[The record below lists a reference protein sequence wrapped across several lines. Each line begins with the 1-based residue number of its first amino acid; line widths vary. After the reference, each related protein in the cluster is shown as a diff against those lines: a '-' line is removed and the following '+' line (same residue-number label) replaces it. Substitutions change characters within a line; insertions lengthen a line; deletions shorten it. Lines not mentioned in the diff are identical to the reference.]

1 MEENN
6 NELTRPFCTLLR
18 MISWKGILIDRKVVG
33 REYKMKHN
41 SKQFLALFMAVSMA
55 VAPVSGVYAEDQNA
69 AVGDT
74 LSENKQDSDEAGQT
88 EPEAAA
94 GQTESE
100 AAAGQTE
107 SSVTTD
113 TSQEVTK
120 EAGKNQVA
128 VEKVQNTQE
137 DGTAPQ
143 TEPIGEDEI
152 FENITDISG
161 MAGALK
167 DGEYGVD
174 ADHFS
179 AKLTSG
185 GSSKVK
191 IECQKVIVKN
201 GKATAW
207 INFSSSKY
215 DKVWVKVNGTQNIYH
230 AKPREGEAGV
240 TFEIPVNLNSSMTF
254 MAHTSS
260 MSGKNIAYT
269 INIAIP
275 EDTVPST
282 PSTPDQTVI
291 TELSFKEGSELS
303 MKEGEVQKLT
313 PQFTPAL
320 SASETAPDMTWTS
333 SDPKIVTVAKSGTQ
347 AEVTAV
353 KAGTAEVTVS
363 INNAEGTE
371 LKATCKVT
379 VTASETENKTLTDGN
394 YQVDVDT
401 GNKMFKVTNCILTS
415 EKGKMY
421 AVITLSGT
429 GYDYLYMGSAADA
442 AEAAAKDYISYVADE
457 AGKYTYKVP
466 VESLDKGIA
475 VAAHSIKKDKWYDRT
490 LIFSS
495 ASAKRIIADGTYQV
509 NAEAGGKMFRVTDCV
524 MTVKNGQMTAAV
536 TLSGQGYNRIY
547 LGDVNNA
554 SDDEKNWILPDS
566 LLAEQYTFQ
575 IPVEKLDEVMTIA
588 VHTTKSNKWDT
599 RTLTFHSEG
608 MTKIADSNN
617 GNASNGNNGSNG
629 SLKPGGNNNNPGN
642 GSNGNNQGNAENNN
656 GNSGTTGNNTTNNG
670 KPDQESKYESDLNKS
685 TARVNSTTGLKD
697 GVYTPD
703 SFSWSGGTG
712 KVSITCSKVTVT
724 GGQAY
729 ATITFSSPHYQ
740 YVKANGN
747 VYYPSAK
754 TGSSTSFVIPV
765 ELNKNNSVVGMT
777 TAMSTAHEIKYTIFV
792 YIAEAAKA
800 NASARANGKEVTVI
814 GANGS
819 DSSKTAAA
827 NKKMDEVAP
836 EIIGLEYQSE
846 TKAEYAKYFKIYHY
860 DQGITLL
867 EIDMNKKTGRK
878 AAGKKW
884 KEASEI
890 SGLNP
895 AEQEQAALYLN
906 KVIKYLIVPEN
917 AEIPAGL
924 DKEVIVVRQ
933 PADHVYAGSNKTIS
947 LMEELGQL
955 DKVTTVGVK
964 KNKCKNETIKE
975 KMAEKEVIYAGTS
988 GKLNYK
994 KLVKKLKAGD
1004 LLYILSIDRLGR
1016 NYEEILL
1023 QWRIITK
1030 EKQVDVVVLDMPLL
1044 DTRKSG
1050 NDLTGT
1056 FVADLVLQ
1064 ILSYVAQTERENI
1077 HQRQKEGIAA
1087 AKLRGVKFGRPRKD
1101 VPERFW
1107 QLKEDWEDQK
1117 ITSREAAR
1125 QLSIAQDTFLR
1136 WVHGK

>member
-1 MEENN
+1 MEENYN
-6 NELTRPFCTLLR
+6 KLTRPFCTLLR

-69 AVGDT
+69 AVEDT
-74 LSENKQDSDEAGQT
+74 LSENKQDSDEVGQT
-88 EPEAAA
+88 EPEATV
-94 GQTESE
+94 GQTELE

-303 MKEGEVQKLT
+303 MKEGEVQELT

-333 SDPKIVTVAKSGTQ
+333 SDPEVVTVAKSGTQ
-347 AEVTAV
+347 AELTAV

-363 INNAEGTE
+363 IKNAEGTE

-379 VTASETENKTLTDGN
+379 VTVSETENKTLTDGN

-566 LLAEQYTFQ
+566 LLAEQYTFR

-629 SLKPGGNNNNPGN
+629 SLIPGGNNNNPGN

-819 DSSKTAAA
+819 DSSKTATA

-906 KVIKYLIVPEN
+906 NVVKYLIVPEN

-975 KMAEKEVIYAGTS
+975 KMTEKEVIYAGTS

-994 KLVKKLKAGD
+994 KLVKNKCNLALLSSSVLPEKRSSKKAAKKKMTA
-1004 LLYILSIDRLGR
+1004 YRKMT
-1016 NYEEILL
+1016 EKMTLL
-1023 QWRIITK
+1023 QIPVIVDRAK
-1030 EKQVDVVVLDMPLL
+1030 DEKGKD
-1044 DTRKSG
+1044 
-1050 NDLTGT
+1050 
-1056 FVADLVLQ
+1056 A
-1064 ILSYVAQTERENI
+1064 
-1077 HQRQKEGIAA
+1077 QKE
-1087 AKLRGVKFGRPRKD
+1087 
-1101 VPERFW
+1101 
-1107 QLKEDWEDQK
+1107 WEKVYQVILGCDGQ
-1117 ITSREAAR
+1117 SAE
-1125 QLSIAQDTFLR
+1125 
-1136 WVHGK
+1136 

>member
-1 MEENN
+1 MEENYN
-6 NELTRPFCTLLR
+6 KLTRPFCTLLR

-69 AVGDT
+69 AV
-74 LSENKQDSDEAGQT
+74 ENAVNANVQDSAEAGQT

-94 GQTESE
+94 GQTESEAAAGQTETE

-303 MKEGEVQKLT
+303 MKEGEVQELT

-333 SDPKIVTVAKSGTQ
+333 SDPEVVTVAKSGTQ
-347 AEVTAV
+347 AELTAV

-363 INNAEGTE
+363 IKNAEGTE

-629 SLKPGGNNNNPGN
+629 SLTPGGNNNNPGN

-819 DSSKTAAA
+819 DSSKTATA

-994 KLVKKLKAGD
+994 KLVKNKCNLALLSSSVLPEKRSSKKAAKKKMTA
-1004 LLYILSIDRLGR
+1004 YRKMT
-1016 NYEEILL
+1016 EKMTLL
-1023 QWRIITK
+1023 QIPVIVDRAK
-1030 EKQVDVVVLDMPLL
+1030 DEKGKD
-1044 DTRKSG
+1044 
-1050 NDLTGT
+1050 
-1056 FVADLVLQ
+1056 A
-1064 ILSYVAQTERENI
+1064 
-1077 HQRQKEGIAA
+1077 QKE
-1087 AKLRGVKFGRPRKD
+1087 
-1101 VPERFW
+1101 
-1107 QLKEDWEDQK
+1107 WEKVYQVILGCDGQ
-1117 ITSREAAR
+1117 SAE
-1125 QLSIAQDTFLR
+1125 
-1136 WVHGK
+1136 

>member
-1 MEENN
+1 
-6 NELTRPFCTLLR
+6 
-18 MISWKGILIDRKVVG
+18 
-33 REYKMKHN
+33 MKHN

-69 AVGDT
+69 AVEDT
-74 LSENKQDSDEAGQT
+74 LSENKQDNDEAGQT

-94 GQTESE
+94 GQTESEATAGQTEPE

-167 DGEYGVD
+167 DGEYSVD

-215 DKVWVKVNGTQNIYH
+215 DKVWVKVNGIQNIYH

-303 MKEGEVQKLT
+303 MKEGEVQELT

-379 VTASETENKTLTDGN
+379 VTASETENKTLTDGS

-475 VAAHSIKKDKWYDRT
+475 VAAHSIKNDKWYDRT

-819 DSSKTAAA
+819 DSSKTATA

-994 KLVKKLKAGD
+994 KLVKNKCNLALLSSSVLPEKRSSKKAAKKKMTA
-1004 LLYILSIDRLGR
+1004 YRKMT
-1016 NYEEILL
+1016 EKMTLL
-1023 QWRIITK
+1023 QIPVIVDRAK
-1030 EKQVDVVVLDMPLL
+1030 DEKGKD
-1044 DTRKSG
+1044 
-1050 NDLTGT
+1050 
-1056 FVADLVLQ
+1056 A
-1064 ILSYVAQTERENI
+1064 
-1077 HQRQKEGIAA
+1077 QKE
-1087 AKLRGVKFGRPRKD
+1087 
-1101 VPERFW
+1101 
-1107 QLKEDWEDQK
+1107 WEKVYQVILGCDGQ
-1117 ITSREAAR
+1117 SVE
-1125 QLSIAQDTFLR
+1125 
-1136 WVHGK
+1136 

>member
-1 MEENN
+1 
-6 NELTRPFCTLLR
+6 
-18 MISWKGILIDRKVVG
+18 
-33 REYKMKHN
+33 MKHN

-69 AVGDT
+69 AVEDT
-74 LSENKQDSDEAGQT
+74 LSENKQDSDEVGHTEPEATAGQT
-88 EPEAAA
+88 ESEAAA
-94 GQTESE
+94 GQTETE

-291 TELSFKEGSELS
+291 TELSFKEGTELS

-429 GYDYLYMGSAADA
+429 GYDYLYMGPAADA

-475 VAAHSIKKDKWYDRT
+475 VAAHSIKNDKWYDRT

-575 IPVEKLDEVMTIA
+575 IPGEKLDEVMTIA

-608 MTKIADSNN
+608 MTKIEDSNN

-819 DSSKTAAA
+819 DSSKTATA

-917 AEIPAGL
+917 VEIPAGL

-994 KLVKKLKAGD
+994 KLVKNKCTLSLLSSSVLPEKRSSKKAAKKKMTA
-1004 LLYILSIDRLGR
+1004 YRKMT
-1016 NYEEILL
+1016 EKMTLL
-1023 QWRIITK
+1023 QIPVIVDRAK
-1030 EKQVDVVVLDMPLL
+1030 DEKGKD
-1044 DTRKSG
+1044 
-1050 NDLTGT
+1050 
-1056 FVADLVLQ
+1056 A
-1064 ILSYVAQTERENI
+1064 
-1077 HQRQKEGIAA
+1077 QKE
-1087 AKLRGVKFGRPRKD
+1087 
-1101 VPERFW
+1101 
-1107 QLKEDWEDQK
+1107 WEKVYKVILGCDGQ
-1117 ITSREAAR
+1117 SAE
-1125 QLSIAQDTFLR
+1125 
-1136 WVHGK
+1136 

>member
-1 MEENN
+1 MEENYN
-6 NELTRPFCTLLR
+6 KLTRPFCTLLR

-69 AVGDT
+69 AVEDT
-74 LSENKQDSDEAGQT
+74 LSENKQDSDEVGQTEPEATAGQT
-88 EPEAAA
+88 ELEAAA
-94 GQTESE
+94 GQTETE

-137 DGTAPQ
+137 DGTVPQ

-303 MKEGEVQKLT
+303 MKEGEVQELT

-333 SDPKIVTVAKSGTQ
+333 SDPEVVTVAKSGTQ
-347 AEVTAV
+347 AELTAV

-363 INNAEGTE
+363 IKNAEGTE

-629 SLKPGGNNNNPGN
+629 SLTPGGNNNNPGN

-819 DSSKTAAA
+819 DSSKTATA

-917 AEIPAGL
+917 VEIPAGL

-994 KLVKKLKAGD
+994 KLVKNKCNLALLSSSVLPEKRSSKKAAKKKMTA
-1004 LLYILSIDRLGR
+1004 YRKMT
-1016 NYEEILL
+1016 EKMTLL
-1023 QWRIITK
+1023 QIPVIVDRAK
-1030 EKQVDVVVLDMPLL
+1030 DEKGKD
-1044 DTRKSG
+1044 
-1050 NDLTGT
+1050 
-1056 FVADLVLQ
+1056 A
-1064 ILSYVAQTERENI
+1064 
-1077 HQRQKEGIAA
+1077 QKE
-1087 AKLRGVKFGRPRKD
+1087 
-1101 VPERFW
+1101 
-1107 QLKEDWEDQK
+1107 WEKVYQVILGCDGQ
-1117 ITSREAAR
+1117 SAE
-1125 QLSIAQDTFLR
+1125 
-1136 WVHGK
+1136 

>member
-1 MEENN
+1 
-6 NELTRPFCTLLR
+6 
-18 MISWKGILIDRKVVG
+18 
-33 REYKMKHN
+33 MKHN

-69 AVGDT
+69 AV
-74 LSENKQDSDEAGQT
+74 ENAVNANVQDSAEAGQT
-88 EPEAAA
+88 EPEATAGQTESEAAA
-94 GQTESE
+94 GQTETE

-240 TFEIPVNLNSSMTF
+240 AFEIPVNLNSSMTF

-291 TELSFKEGSELS
+291 TELSFKEGTELS
-303 MKEGEVQKLT
+303 MKKGEVQELT

-379 VTASETENKTLTDGN
+379 VTASETENKTLTDGS

-429 GYDYLYMGSAADA
+429 GYDYLYMGPAADA

-475 VAAHSIKKDKWYDRT
+475 VAAHSIKNDKWYDRT

-536 TLSGQGYNRIY
+536 TLSGHGYNRIY

-712 KVSITCSKVTVT
+712 KVSINCSKVTVT

-819 DSSKTAAA
+819 DSSKTATA

-917 AEIPAGL
+917 VEIPAGL

-994 KLVKKLKAGD
+994 KLVKNKCNLALLSSSVLPEKRSSKKAAKKKMTA
-1004 LLYILSIDRLGR
+1004 YRKMT
-1016 NYEEILL
+1016 EKMTLL
-1023 QWRIITK
+1023 QIPVIVDRAK
-1030 EKQVDVVVLDMPLL
+1030 DEKGKD
-1044 DTRKSG
+1044 
-1050 NDLTGT
+1050 
-1056 FVADLVLQ
+1056 A
-1064 ILSYVAQTERENI
+1064 
-1077 HQRQKEGIAA
+1077 QKE
-1087 AKLRGVKFGRPRKD
+1087 
-1101 VPERFW
+1101 
-1107 QLKEDWEDQK
+1107 WEKVYKVILGCDGQ
-1117 ITSREAAR
+1117 SAE
-1125 QLSIAQDTFLR
+1125 
-1136 WVHGK
+1136 

>member
-1 MEENN
+1 
-6 NELTRPFCTLLR
+6 
-18 MISWKGILIDRKVVG
+18 
-33 REYKMKHN
+33 MKHN

-69 AVGDT
+69 AV
-74 LSENKQDSDEAGQT
+74 ENTVNANVQDSAEAGQT
-88 EPEAAA
+88 EPDANDK
-94 GQTESE
+94 QTENST
-100 AAAGQTE
+100 A
-107 SSVTTD
+107 TD
-113 TSQEVTK
+113 TSQEAVK
-120 EAGKNQVA
+120 EAGENQPAAGKTQDTMTAQSGTKVENKENSAVKNQVT
-128 VEKVQNTQE
+128 VQNTQKDEASSQAEMDGE
-137 DGTAPQ
+137 DG
-143 TEPIGEDEI
+143 I
-152 FENITDISG
+152 FNDLTDISG
-161 MAGALK
+161 TAGDLK
-167 DGEYGVD
+167 DGEYSVD

-179 AKLTSG
+179 FAG
-185 GSSKVK
+185 GSGKVT
-191 IECQKVIVKN
+191 ISCQKVIVKD

-207 INFSSSKY
+207 IYISSAKY
-215 DKVWVKVNGTQNIYH
+215 DKVWVKVNGKQTRYE
-230 AKPREGEAGV
+230 AKSEGSGV
-240 TFEIPVNLNSSMTF
+240 VFQIPVDLNKQMKIMTHT
-254 MAHTSS
+254 MAMS
-260 MSGKNIAYT
+260 SGKNIEYT

-275 EDTVPST
+275 ENAVPST
-282 PSTPDQTVI
+282 PSTPEQTVI
-291 TELSFKEGSELS
+291 TGISFNEGTELN
-303 MKEGEVQKLT
+303 MKAGEVQKLT
-313 PQFTPAL
+313 PQFIPAL
-320 SASETAPDMTWTS
+320 SAEETVPDMTWTS
-333 SDPKIVTVAKSGTQ
+333 SDPEIVTVAKSGTQ
-347 AEVTAV
+347 AELTAV
-353 KAGTAEVTVS
+353 KAGTSEVTVS
-363 INNAEGTE
+363 IKNAEGTE

-379 VTASETENKTLTDGN
+379 VTASETENKTLTDGS
-394 YQVDVDT
+394 YQVDVNT

-429 GYDYLYMGSAADA
+429 GYDYLYMGTAADA

-475 VAAHSIKKDKWYDRT
+475 VAAHSIKNDKWYDRT
-490 LIFSS
+490 LTFSS

-509 NAEAGGKMFRVTDCV
+509 NAEAGGKMFRVVNCV
-524 MTVKNGQMTAAV
+524 MKVKDGQMMASV

-554 SDDEKNWILPDS
+554 PDDEKNWILPDS

-617 GNASNGNNGSNG
+617 GGASNGNNGSNG
-629 SLKPGGNNNNPGN
+629 SLTPGGNNNNPGN
-642 GSNGNNQGNAENNN
+642 TSNGNNSGNA
-656 GNSGTTGNNTTNNG
+656 GNNTTNNG
-670 KPDQESKYESDLNKS
+670 KPDKESKYESDLNKS
-685 TARVNSTTGLKD
+685 TAKVNSGTGLKD

-712 KVSITCSKVTVT
+712 KVSISCSKVTVT

-729 ATITFSSPHYQ
+729 ATITFSSTHYQ

-747 VYYPSAK
+747 VYYPSSK

-765 ELNKNNSVVGMT
+765 ELNKNNTIVGMT

-819 DSSKTAAA
+819 DSGKTAAA

-884 KEASEI
+884 KEASET

-906 KVIKYLIVPEN
+906 KVVKYLIVPEN

-955 DKVTTVGVK
+955 DKVTAVGVK

-975 KMAEKEVIYAGTS
+975 KMAEKEVVYAGTS

-994 KLVKKLKAGD
+994 KLVKNKCNLALLSSNVLPEKGSSKKAAKKKMAA
-1004 LLYILSIDRLGR
+1004 YRKMT
-1016 NYEEILL
+1016 EKMTLL
-1023 QWRIITK
+1023 QIPVIVDRAK
-1030 EKQVDVVVLDMPLL
+1030 DEKGKD
-1044 DTRKSG
+1044 
-1050 NDLTGT
+1050 
-1056 FVADLVLQ
+1056 A
-1064 ILSYVAQTERENI
+1064 
-1077 HQRQKEGIAA
+1077 QKEWEKVYQVILGCDDQS
-1087 AKLRGVKFGRPRKD
+1087 AK
-1101 VPERFW
+1101 
-1107 QLKEDWEDQK
+1107 
-1117 ITSREAAR
+1117 
-1125 QLSIAQDTFLR
+1125 
-1136 WVHGK
+1136 

>member
-1 MEENN
+1 
-6 NELTRPFCTLLR
+6 
-18 MISWKGILIDRKVVG
+18 
-33 REYKMKHN
+33 MKHN
-41 SKQFLALFMAVSMA
+41 SKQFLDLFMAVSMA

-69 AVGDT
+69 AVEDT
-74 LSENKQDSDEAGQT
+74 LSENKQDSDEVGHTEPEATAGQT
-88 EPEAAA
+88 ESEAAA
-94 GQTESE
+94 GQTETE

-215 DKVWVKVNGTQNIYH
+215 DKVCEKVNGTQNIYH

-291 TELSFKEGSELS
+291 TELSFKEGTELS

-429 GYDYLYMGSAADA
+429 GYDYLYMGPAADA

-475 VAAHSIKKDKWYDRT
+475 VAAHSIKNDKWYDRT

-608 MTKIADSNN
+608 MTKIEDSNN

-819 DSSKTAAA
+819 DSSKTATA

-846 TKAEYAKYFKIYHY
+846 TKAEYAKYFKIYQY
-860 DQGITLL
+860 DQGISLL

-917 AEIPAGL
+917 VEIPAGL

-994 KLVKKLKAGD
+994 KLVKNKCNLALLSSSVLPEKRSSKKAAKKKMTA
-1004 LLYILSIDRLGR
+1004 YRKMT
-1016 NYEEILL
+1016 EKMTLL
-1023 QWRIITK
+1023 QIPVIVDRAK
-1030 EKQVDVVVLDMPLL
+1030 DEKGKD
-1044 DTRKSG
+1044 
-1050 NDLTGT
+1050 
-1056 FVADLVLQ
+1056 A
-1064 ILSYVAQTERENI
+1064 
-1077 HQRQKEGIAA
+1077 QKE
-1087 AKLRGVKFGRPRKD
+1087 
-1101 VPERFW
+1101 
-1107 QLKEDWEDQK
+1107 WEKVYKVILGCDGQ
-1117 ITSREAAR
+1117 SAE
-1125 QLSIAQDTFLR
+1125 
-1136 WVHGK
+1136 

>member
-1 MEENN
+1 MEENYN
-6 NELTRPFCTLLR
+6 KLTRPFCTLLR

-69 AVGDT
+69 AVEDT
-74 LSENKQDSDEAGQT
+74 LSENKQDSDEVGHTEPEATAGQT
-88 EPEAAA
+88 ESEAAA
-94 GQTESE
+94 GQTETE

-291 TELSFKEGSELS
+291 TELSFKEGTELS

-363 INNAEGTE
+363 INNAEGTG

-379 VTASETENKTLTDGN
+379 VTASETENKTLTDGS

-429 GYDYLYMGSAADA
+429 GYDYLYMGPAADA

-475 VAAHSIKKDKWYDRT
+475 VAAHSIKNDKWYDRT

-536 TLSGQGYNRIY
+536 TLSGHGYNRIY

-670 KPDQESKYESDLNKS
+670 KPDKESKYESDLNKS
-685 TARVNSTTGLKD
+685 TAKVNSATGLKD

-819 DSSKTAAA
+819 DSSKTATA

-917 AEIPAGL
+917 VEIPAGL

-994 KLVKKLKAGD
+994 KLVKNKCNLALLSSSVMPEKRSSKKAAKKKMTA
-1004 LLYILSIDRLGR
+1004 YRKMT
-1016 NYEEILL
+1016 EKMTLL
-1023 QWRIITK
+1023 QIPVIVDRAK
-1030 EKQVDVVVLDMPLL
+1030 DEKGKD
-1044 DTRKSG
+1044 
-1050 NDLTGT
+1050 
-1056 FVADLVLQ
+1056 A
-1064 ILSYVAQTERENI
+1064 
-1077 HQRQKEGIAA
+1077 QKE
-1087 AKLRGVKFGRPRKD
+1087 
-1101 VPERFW
+1101 
-1107 QLKEDWEDQK
+1107 WEKVYKVILGCDGQ
-1117 ITSREAAR
+1117 SAE
-1125 QLSIAQDTFLR
+1125 
-1136 WVHGK
+1136 

>member
-1 MEENN
+1 
-6 NELTRPFCTLLR
+6 
-18 MISWKGILIDRKVVG
+18 
-33 REYKMKHN
+33 MKHN

-69 AVGDT
+69 AV
-74 LSENKQDSDEAGQT
+74 ENAVNANVQDSAEAGQT
-88 EPEAAA
+88 EPEATAGQTESEAAA
-94 GQTESE
+94 GQTETE

-240 TFEIPVNLNSSMTF
+240 AFEIPVNLNSSMTF

-291 TELSFKEGSELS
+291 TELSFKEGTELS
-303 MKEGEVQKLT
+303 MKKGEVQELT

-379 VTASETENKTLTDGN
+379 VTASETENKTLTDGS

-429 GYDYLYMGSAADA
+429 GYDYLYMGPAADA

-475 VAAHSIKKDKWYDRT
+475 VAAHSIKNDKWYDRT

-536 TLSGQGYNRIY
+536 TLSGHGYNRIY

-670 KPDQESKYESDLNKS
+670 KPDKESKYESDLNKS
-685 TARVNSTTGLKD
+685 TAKVNSATGLKD

-819 DSSKTAAA
+819 DSSKTATA

-917 AEIPAGL
+917 VEIPAGL

-933 PADHVYAGSNKTIS
+933 PADHVYAGSNKMIS

-994 KLVKKLKAGD
+994 KLVKNKCNLALLSSSVLPEKRSSKKAAKKKMTA
-1004 LLYILSIDRLGR
+1004 YRKMT
-1016 NYEEILL
+1016 EKMTLL
-1023 QWRIITK
+1023 QIPVIVDRAK
-1030 EKQVDVVVLDMPLL
+1030 DEKGKD
-1044 DTRKSG
+1044 
-1050 NDLTGT
+1050 
-1056 FVADLVLQ
+1056 A
-1064 ILSYVAQTERENI
+1064 
-1077 HQRQKEGIAA
+1077 QKE
-1087 AKLRGVKFGRPRKD
+1087 
-1101 VPERFW
+1101 
-1107 QLKEDWEDQK
+1107 WEKVYKVILGCDGQ
-1117 ITSREAAR
+1117 SAE
-1125 QLSIAQDTFLR
+1125 
-1136 WVHGK
+1136 

>member
-1 MEENN
+1 MEENYN
-6 NELTRPFCTLLR
+6 KLTRPFCTLLR
-18 MISWKGILIDRKVVG
+18 MISWKGILVDRKVVG

-69 AVGDT
+69 AV
-74 LSENKQDSDEAGQT
+74 ENAVNANVQDSAEAGQT
-88 EPEAAA
+88 EPEATAGQTESEAAA
-94 GQTESE
+94 GQTETE

-167 DGEYGVD
+167 DGEYSVD

-303 MKEGEVQKLT
+303 MKEGEVQELT

-457 AGKYTYKVP
+457 AGKYIYKVP

-629 SLKPGGNNNNPGN
+629 SLTPGGNNNNPGN

-819 DSSKTAAA
+819 DSSKTATA

-994 KLVKKLKAGD
+994 KLVKNKCNLALLSSSVLPEKRSSKKAAKKKMTA
-1004 LLYILSIDRLGR
+1004 YRKMT
-1016 NYEEILL
+1016 EKMTLL
-1023 QWRIITK
+1023 QIPVIVDRAK
-1030 EKQVDVVVLDMPLL
+1030 DEKGKD
-1044 DTRKSG
+1044 
-1050 NDLTGT
+1050 
-1056 FVADLVLQ
+1056 A
-1064 ILSYVAQTERENI
+1064 
-1077 HQRQKEGIAA
+1077 QKE
-1087 AKLRGVKFGRPRKD
+1087 
-1101 VPERFW
+1101 
-1107 QLKEDWEDQK
+1107 WEKVYQVILGCDGQ
-1117 ITSREAAR
+1117 SAE
-1125 QLSIAQDTFLR
+1125 
-1136 WVHGK
+1136 

>member
-1 MEENN
+1 
-6 NELTRPFCTLLR
+6 
-18 MISWKGILIDRKVVG
+18 
-33 REYKMKHN
+33 MKHN

-69 AVGDT
+69 AVEDT
-74 LSENKQDSDEAGQT
+74 LSENKQDSDEVGQTEPEATAGQT
-88 EPEAAA
+88 ELEAAA
-94 GQTESE
+94 GQTETE

-120 EAGKNQVA
+120 ETGKNQVA

-137 DGTAPQ
+137 DGTVPQ

-303 MKEGEVQKLT
+303 MKEGEVQELT

-475 VAAHSIKKDKWYDRT
+475 VAAHSIEKDKWYDRT

-608 MTKIADSNN
+608 MTKIADRNN

-629 SLKPGGNNNNPGN
+629 SLTPGGNNNNPGN

-819 DSSKTAAA
+819 DSSKTATA

-917 AEIPAGL
+917 VEIPAGL

-994 KLVKKLKAGD
+994 KLVKNKCNLALLSSSVLPEKRSSKKAAKKKMTA
-1004 LLYILSIDRLGR
+1004 YRKMT
-1016 NYEEILL
+1016 EKMTLL
-1023 QWRIITK
+1023 QIPVIVDRAK
-1030 EKQVDVVVLDMPLL
+1030 DEKGKD
-1044 DTRKSG
+1044 
-1050 NDLTGT
+1050 
-1056 FVADLVLQ
+1056 A
-1064 ILSYVAQTERENI
+1064 
-1077 HQRQKEGIAA
+1077 QKEWEKVYQVI
-1087 AKLRGVKFGRPRKD
+1087 FGCD
-1101 VPERFW
+1101 GQSAE
-1107 QLKEDWEDQK
+1107 
-1117 ITSREAAR
+1117 
-1125 QLSIAQDTFLR
+1125 
-1136 WVHGK
+1136 

>member
-1 MEENN
+1 MEENYN
-6 NELTRPFCTLLR
+6 KLTRPFCTLLR

-69 AVGDT
+69 AVEDT
-74 LSENKQDSDEAGQT
+74 LSENKQDSDEVGQTEPEATAGQT
-88 EPEAAA
+88 ELEAAA
-94 GQTESE
+94 GQTETE

-137 DGTAPQ
+137 DGTVPQ

-152 FENITDISG
+152 FESITDISG

-303 MKEGEVQKLT
+303 MKEGEVQELT

-333 SDPKIVTVAKSGTQ
+333 SDPEVVTVAKSGTQ
-347 AEVTAV
+347 AELTAV

-363 INNAEGTE
+363 IKNAEGTE

-629 SLKPGGNNNNPGN
+629 SLTPGGNNNNPGN

-819 DSSKTAAA
+819 DSSKTATA

-994 KLVKKLKAGD
+994 KLVKNKCNLALLSSSVLPEKRSSKKAAKKKMTA
-1004 LLYILSIDRLGR
+1004 YRKMT
-1016 NYEEILL
+1016 EKMTLL
-1023 QWRIITK
+1023 QIPVIVDRAK
-1030 EKQVDVVVLDMPLL
+1030 DEKGKD
-1044 DTRKSG
+1044 
-1050 NDLTGT
+1050 
-1056 FVADLVLQ
+1056 A
-1064 ILSYVAQTERENI
+1064 
-1077 HQRQKEGIAA
+1077 QKE
-1087 AKLRGVKFGRPRKD
+1087 
-1101 VPERFW
+1101 
-1107 QLKEDWEDQK
+1107 WEKVYQVILGCDGQ
-1117 ITSREAAR
+1117 SAE
-1125 QLSIAQDTFLR
+1125 
-1136 WVHGK
+1136 

>member
-1 MEENN
+1 MEENYN
-6 NELTRPFCTLLR
+6 KLTRPFCTLLR

-69 AVGDT
+69 AVEDT

-88 EPEAAA
+88 EPEATAGQTESEAAA
-94 GQTESE
+94 GQTETE

-137 DGTAPQ
+137 DGTVPQ

-303 MKEGEVQKLT
+303 MKEGEVQELT

-333 SDPKIVTVAKSGTQ
+333 SDPEVVTVAKSGTQ
-347 AEVTAV
+347 AELTAV

-363 INNAEGTE
+363 IKNAEGTE

-629 SLKPGGNNNNPGN
+629 SLTPGGNNNNPGN

-819 DSSKTAAA
+819 DSSKTATA

-994 KLVKKLKAGD
+994 KLVKNKCNLALLSSSVLPEKRSSKKAAKKKMTA
-1004 LLYILSIDRLGR
+1004 YRKMT
-1016 NYEEILL
+1016 EKMTLL
-1023 QWRIITK
+1023 QIPVIVDRAK
-1030 EKQVDVVVLDMPLL
+1030 DEKGKD
-1044 DTRKSG
+1044 
-1050 NDLTGT
+1050 
-1056 FVADLVLQ
+1056 A
-1064 ILSYVAQTERENI
+1064 
-1077 HQRQKEGIAA
+1077 QKE
-1087 AKLRGVKFGRPRKD
+1087 
-1101 VPERFW
+1101 
-1107 QLKEDWEDQK
+1107 WEKVYQVILGCDGQ
-1117 ITSREAAR
+1117 SAE
-1125 QLSIAQDTFLR
+1125 
-1136 WVHGK
+1136 

>member
-1 MEENN
+1 MEENYN
-6 NELTRPFCTLLR
+6 KLTRPFCTLLR
-18 MISWKGILIDRKVVG
+18 MISWKGILVDRKVVG

-69 AVGDT
+69 AVEDT

-94 GQTESE
+94 GQTESEAAAGQTETE

-303 MKEGEVQKLT
+303 MKEGEVQELT

-333 SDPKIVTVAKSGTQ
+333 SDPEVVTVAKSGTQ
-347 AEVTAV
+347 AELTAV

-363 INNAEGTE
+363 IKNAEGTE

-629 SLKPGGNNNNPGN
+629 SLTPGGNNNNPGN

-656 GNSGTTGNNTTNNG
+656 GNSGTTGNNATNNG

-819 DSSKTAAA
+819 DSSKTATA

-994 KLVKKLKAGD
+994 KLVKNKCNLALLSSSVLPEKRSSKKAAKKKMTA
-1004 LLYILSIDRLGR
+1004 YRKMT
-1016 NYEEILL
+1016 EKMTLL
-1023 QWRIITK
+1023 QIPVIVDRAK
-1030 EKQVDVVVLDMPLL
+1030 DEKGKD
-1044 DTRKSG
+1044 
-1050 NDLTGT
+1050 
-1056 FVADLVLQ
+1056 A
-1064 ILSYVAQTERENI
+1064 
-1077 HQRQKEGIAA
+1077 QKE
-1087 AKLRGVKFGRPRKD
+1087 
-1101 VPERFW
+1101 
-1107 QLKEDWEDQK
+1107 WEKVYKVILGCDGQ
-1117 ITSREAAR
+1117 SAE
-1125 QLSIAQDTFLR
+1125 
-1136 WVHGK
+1136 

>member
-1 MEENN
+1 MEENCN
-6 NELTRPFCTLLR
+6 KLTRPFCTLLR

-69 AVGDT
+69 AVEDT
-74 LSENKQDSDEAGQT
+74 LSENKQDNDEAGQT
-88 EPEAAA
+88 ELEAAA
-94 GQTESE
+94 GQTETE
-100 AAAGQTE
+100 AATGQTE

-120 EAGKNQVA
+120 ETGKNQVA

-240 TFEIPVNLNSSMTF
+240 AFEIPVNLNSSMTF

-303 MKEGEVQKLT
+303 MKEGEVQELT

-353 KAGTAEVTVS
+353 KAGTAEVTATFT
-363 INNAEGTE
+363 NFEGTE

-379 VTASETENKTLTDGN
+379 VTASETENKTLTDGS

-429 GYDYLYMGSAADA
+429 GYDYLYMGKAADA

-490 LIFSS
+490 IIFSS

-509 NAEAGGKMFRVTDCV
+509 NAEAGGMMFRVTDCV

-536 TLSGQGYNRIY
+536 TLSSQGYNRIY
-547 LGDVNNA
+547 LGDVNSA
-554 SDDEKNWILPDS
+554 PGDEKNWIFPDS

-629 SLKPGGNNNNPGN
+629 SLTPGGNNNNPGN

-765 ELNKNNSVVGMT
+765 EMNKNNSVVGMT

-814 GANGS
+814 GVNGS
-819 DSSKTAAA
+819 DSSKMATA

-895 AEQEQAALYLN
+895 AEQEQAELYLN
-906 KVIKYLIVPEN
+906 NVVKYLIVPEN

-994 KLVKKLKAGD
+994 KLVKNKCNLALLSSSVLPEKRSSKKAAKKKMTA
-1004 LLYILSIDRLGR
+1004 YRKMT
-1016 NYEEILL
+1016 EKMTLL
-1023 QWRIITK
+1023 QIPVIVDRAK
-1030 EKQVDVVVLDMPLL
+1030 DEKGKD
-1044 DTRKSG
+1044 
-1050 NDLTGT
+1050 
-1056 FVADLVLQ
+1056 A
-1064 ILSYVAQTERENI
+1064 
-1077 HQRQKEGIAA
+1077 QKE
-1087 AKLRGVKFGRPRKD
+1087 
-1101 VPERFW
+1101 
-1107 QLKEDWEDQK
+1107 WEKVYKVILGCDGQ
-1117 ITSREAAR
+1117 SAE
-1125 QLSIAQDTFLR
+1125 
-1136 WVHGK
+1136 

>member
-1 MEENN
+1 
-6 NELTRPFCTLLR
+6 
-18 MISWKGILIDRKVVG
+18 
-33 REYKMKHN
+33 MKHN

-69 AVGDT
+69 AV
-74 LSENKQDSDEAGQT
+74 ENAVNANVQDSAEAGQT
-88 EPEAAA
+88 EPEATAGQTESEAAA
-94 GQTESE
+94 GQTETE

-174 ADHFS
+174 AGHFS

-291 TELSFKEGSELS
+291 TELSFKEGTELS

-379 VTASETENKTLTDGN
+379 VTASETENKTLIDGN

-429 GYDYLYMGSAADA
+429 GYDYLYMGPAADA

-475 VAAHSIKKDKWYDRT
+475 VAAHSIKNDKWYDRT

-819 DSSKTAAA
+819 DSSKTATA

-917 AEIPAGL
+917 VEIPAGL

-994 KLVKKLKAGD
+994 KLVKNKCNLALLSSSVLPEKRSSKKAAKKKMTA
-1004 LLYILSIDRLGR
+1004 YRKMT
-1016 NYEEILL
+1016 EKMTLL
-1023 QWRIITK
+1023 QIPVIVDRAK
-1030 EKQVDVVVLDMPLL
+1030 DEKGKD
-1044 DTRKSG
+1044 
-1050 NDLTGT
+1050 
-1056 FVADLVLQ
+1056 A
-1064 ILSYVAQTERENI
+1064 
-1077 HQRQKEGIAA
+1077 QKE
-1087 AKLRGVKFGRPRKD
+1087 
-1101 VPERFW
+1101 
-1107 QLKEDWEDQK
+1107 WEKVYQVILGCDGQ
-1117 ITSREAAR
+1117 SAE
-1125 QLSIAQDTFLR
+1125 
-1136 WVHGK
+1136 

>member
-1 MEENN
+1 
-6 NELTRPFCTLLR
+6 
-18 MISWKGILIDRKVVG
+18 
-33 REYKMKHN
+33 MKHN

-69 AVGDT
+69 AVEDT
-74 LSENKQDSDEAGQT
+74 LSENKQDSDEVGQT
-88 EPEAAA
+88 EPEATV
-94 GQTESE
+94 GQTEPE

-303 MKEGEVQKLT
+303 MKEGEVQELT

-566 LLAEQYTFQ
+566 LLAEQYTFR

-629 SLKPGGNNNNPGN
+629 SLIPGGNNNNPGN

-819 DSSKTAAA
+819 DSSKTATA

-906 KVIKYLIVPEN
+906 NVVKYLIVPEN

-975 KMAEKEVIYAGTS
+975 KMTEKEVIYAGTS

-994 KLVKKLKAGD
+994 KLVKNKCNLALLSSSVLPEKRSSKKAAKKKMTA
-1004 LLYILSIDRLGR
+1004 YRKMT
-1016 NYEEILL
+1016 EKMTLL
-1023 QWRIITK
+1023 QIPVIVDRAK
-1030 EKQVDVVVLDMPLL
+1030 DEKGKD
-1044 DTRKSG
+1044 
-1050 NDLTGT
+1050 
-1056 FVADLVLQ
+1056 A
-1064 ILSYVAQTERENI
+1064 
-1077 HQRQKEGIAA
+1077 QKE
-1087 AKLRGVKFGRPRKD
+1087 
-1101 VPERFW
+1101 
-1107 QLKEDWEDQK
+1107 WEKVYQVILGCDGQ
-1117 ITSREAAR
+1117 SAE
-1125 QLSIAQDTFLR
+1125 
-1136 WVHGK
+1136 

>member
-1 MEENN
+1 MEENYN
-6 NELTRPFCTLLR
+6 KLTRPFCTLLR

-69 AVGDT
+69 AV
-74 LSENKQDSDEAGQT
+74 ENAVNANVQDSAEAGQT
-88 EPEAAA
+88 EPEATAGQTESEAAA
-94 GQTESE
+94 GQTETE

-291 TELSFKEGSELS
+291 TKLSFKEGTELS
-303 MKEGEVQKLT
+303 MKEGEVQELT

-379 VTASETENKTLTDGN
+379 VTASETENKTLTDGS

-475 VAAHSIKKDKWYDRT
+475 VAAHSIKNDKWYDRT

-629 SLKPGGNNNNPGN
+629 SLTPGGNNNNPGN

-656 GNSGTTGNNTTNNG
+656 GNSGTTENNTTNNG

-819 DSSKTAAA
+819 DSSKTATA

-917 AEIPAGL
+917 VEIPAGL

-994 KLVKKLKAGD
+994 KLVKNKCNLALLSSSVLPEKRSSKKAAKKKMTA
-1004 LLYILSIDRLGR
+1004 YRKMT
-1016 NYEEILL
+1016 EKMTLL
-1023 QWRIITK
+1023 QIPVIVDRAK
-1030 EKQVDVVVLDMPLL
+1030 DEKGKD
-1044 DTRKSG
+1044 
-1050 NDLTGT
+1050 
-1056 FVADLVLQ
+1056 A
-1064 ILSYVAQTERENI
+1064 
-1077 HQRQKEGIAA
+1077 QKE
-1087 AKLRGVKFGRPRKD
+1087 
-1101 VPERFW
+1101 
-1107 QLKEDWEDQK
+1107 WEKVYQVILGCDGQ
-1117 ITSREAAR
+1117 SAE
-1125 QLSIAQDTFLR
+1125 
-1136 WVHGK
+1136 

>member
-1 MEENN
+1 
-6 NELTRPFCTLLR
+6 
-18 MISWKGILIDRKVVG
+18 
-33 REYKMKHN
+33 MKHN

-69 AVGDT
+69 AVEDT
-74 LSENKQDSDEAGQT
+74 LSENKQDSDEVGQTEPEATAGQT
-88 EPEAAA
+88 ESEAAA
-94 GQTESE
+94 GQTETE

-303 MKEGEVQKLT
+303 MKEGEVQELT

-333 SDPKIVTVAKSGTQ
+333 SDPEVVTVAKSGTQ
-347 AEVTAV
+347 AELTAV

-363 INNAEGTE
+363 IKNAEGTE

-566 LLAEQYTFQ
+566 LLAEQYTFR

-629 SLKPGGNNNNPGN
+629 SLTPGGNNNNPGN

-819 DSSKTAAA
+819 DSSKTATA

-906 KVIKYLIVPEN
+906 NVVKYLIVPEN

-975 KMAEKEVIYAGTS
+975 KMTEKEVIYAGTS

-994 KLVKKLKAGD
+994 KLVKNKCNLALLSSSVLPEKRSSKKAAKKKMTA
-1004 LLYILSIDRLGR
+1004 YRKMT
-1016 NYEEILL
+1016 EKMTLL
-1023 QWRIITK
+1023 QIPVIVDRAK
-1030 EKQVDVVVLDMPLL
+1030 DEKGKD
-1044 DTRKSG
+1044 
-1050 NDLTGT
+1050 
-1056 FVADLVLQ
+1056 A
-1064 ILSYVAQTERENI
+1064 
-1077 HQRQKEGIAA
+1077 QKE
-1087 AKLRGVKFGRPRKD
+1087 
-1101 VPERFW
+1101 
-1107 QLKEDWEDQK
+1107 WEKVYQVILGCDGQ
-1117 ITSREAAR
+1117 SVE
-1125 QLSIAQDTFLR
+1125 
-1136 WVHGK
+1136 

>member
-1 MEENN
+1 MEENYN
-6 NELTRPFCTLLR
+6 KLTRPFCTLLR
-18 MISWKGILIDRKVVG
+18 MISWKGILVDRKVVG

-69 AVGDT
+69 AV
-74 LSENKQDSDEAGQT
+74 ENAVNANVQDSAEAGQT

-94 GQTESE
+94 GQTELEAAAGQTETE

-230 AKPREGEAGV
+230 AKPRESEAGV

-303 MKEGEVQKLT
+303 MKEGEVQELT

-333 SDPKIVTVAKSGTQ
+333 SDPEVVTVAKSGTQ
-347 AEVTAV
+347 AELTAV

-363 INNAEGTE
+363 IKNADGTE

-617 GNASNGNNGSNG
+617 GNASNGNNGSNS
-629 SLKPGGNNNNPGN
+629 SLTPGGNNNNPGN

-884 KEASEI
+884 KEASET

-895 AEQEQAALYLN
+895 AEQEQAELYLN
-906 KVIKYLIVPEN
+906 NVVKYLIVPEN

-994 KLVKKLKAGD
+994 KLVKNKCNLALLSSSVLPEKRSSKKAAKKKMTA
-1004 LLYILSIDRLGR
+1004 YRKMT
-1016 NYEEILL
+1016 EKMTLL
-1023 QWRIITK
+1023 QIPVIVDRAK
-1030 EKQVDVVVLDMPLL
+1030 DEKGKD
-1044 DTRKSG
+1044 
-1050 NDLTGT
+1050 
-1056 FVADLVLQ
+1056 A
-1064 ILSYVAQTERENI
+1064 
-1077 HQRQKEGIAA
+1077 QKE
-1087 AKLRGVKFGRPRKD
+1087 
-1101 VPERFW
+1101 
-1107 QLKEDWEDQK
+1107 WEKVYQVILGCDGQ
-1117 ITSREAAR
+1117 SAE
-1125 QLSIAQDTFLR
+1125 
-1136 WVHGK
+1136 

>member
-1 MEENN
+1 MEENYN
-6 NELTRPFCTLLR
+6 KLTRPFCTLLR

-69 AVGDT
+69 AVEDT

-94 GQTESE
+94 GQTESEAAAGQTETE

-167 DGEYGVD
+167 DGEYGID

-303 MKEGEVQKLT
+303 MKEGEVQELT

-353 KAGTAEVTVS
+353 KAGTAEVTGS

-697 GVYTPD
+697 GVYAPD

-819 DSSKTAAA
+819 DSSKTATA

-917 AEIPAGL
+917 VEIPAGL
-924 DKEVIVVRQ
+924 DKEVIVVKQ

-994 KLVKKLKAGD
+994 KLVKNKCNLALLSSSVLPEKRSSKKAAKKKMTA
-1004 LLYILSIDRLGR
+1004 YRKMT
-1016 NYEEILL
+1016 EKMTLL
-1023 QWRIITK
+1023 QIPVIVDRAK
-1030 EKQVDVVVLDMPLL
+1030 DEKGKD
-1044 DTRKSG
+1044 
-1050 NDLTGT
+1050 
-1056 FVADLVLQ
+1056 A
-1064 ILSYVAQTERENI
+1064 
-1077 HQRQKEGIAA
+1077 QKE
-1087 AKLRGVKFGRPRKD
+1087 
-1101 VPERFW
+1101 
-1107 QLKEDWEDQK
+1107 WEKVYKVILGCDGQ
-1117 ITSREAAR
+1117 SAE
-1125 QLSIAQDTFLR
+1125 
-1136 WVHGK
+1136 

>member
-1 MEENN
+1 MEENYN
-6 NELTRPFCTLLR
+6 KLTRPFCTLLR

-69 AVGDT
+69 AV
-74 LSENKQDSDEAGQT
+74 ENAVNANVQDSAEAGQT
-88 EPEAAA
+88 EPEATAGQTESEAAA
-94 GQTESE
+94 GQTETE

-291 TELSFKEGSELS
+291 TELSFKEGTELS
-303 MKEGEVQKLT
+303 MKEGEVQELT

-536 TLSGQGYNRIY
+536 TLSGHGYNRIY

-629 SLKPGGNNNNPGN
+629 SLTPGGNNNNPGN

-670 KPDQESKYESDLNKS
+670 KPDKESKYESDLNKS

-765 ELNKNNSVVGMT
+765 EMNKNNSVVGMT

-819 DSSKTAAA
+819 DSSKTATA

-917 AEIPAGL
+917 VEIPAGL

-994 KLVKKLKAGD
+994 KLVKNKCNLALLSSSVLPEKRSSKKAAKKKMTD
-1004 LLYILSIDRLGR
+1004 YRKMT
-1016 NYEEILL
+1016 EKMTLL
-1023 QWRIITK
+1023 QIPVIVDRAK
-1030 EKQVDVVVLDMPLL
+1030 DEKGKD
-1044 DTRKSG
+1044 
-1050 NDLTGT
+1050 
-1056 FVADLVLQ
+1056 A
-1064 ILSYVAQTERENI
+1064 
-1077 HQRQKEGIAA
+1077 QKE
-1087 AKLRGVKFGRPRKD
+1087 
-1101 VPERFW
+1101 
-1107 QLKEDWEDQK
+1107 WEKVYQVILGCDGQ
-1117 ITSREAAR
+1117 SAE
-1125 QLSIAQDTFLR
+1125 
-1136 WVHGK
+1136 

>member
-1 MEENN
+1 MEENYN
-6 NELTRPFCTLLR
+6 KLTRPFCTLLR
-18 MISWKGILIDRKVVG
+18 MISWKGILVDRKVVG

-69 AVGDT
+69 AVEDT

-88 EPEAAA
+88 ESEAAA
-94 GQTESE
+94 GQTEPE
-100 AAAGQTE
+100 AAAGQPE

-137 DGTAPQ
+137 DGIAPQ

-240 TFEIPVNLNSSMTF
+240 AFEIPVNLNSSMTF

-303 MKEGEVQKLT
+303 MKEGEVQELT

-320 SASETAPDMTWTS
+320 SASDTAPDMTWTS
-333 SDPKIVTVAKSGTQ
+333 SDPKIVTVAKSGTR
-347 AEVTAV
+347 AELTAV
-353 KAGTAEVTVS
+353 KAGTAEVTATFT
-363 INNAEGTE
+363 NFEGTE

-379 VTASETENKTLTDGN
+379 VTASETENKTLTDGS

-429 GYDYLYMGSAADA
+429 GYDYLYMGLAANA

-629 SLKPGGNNNNPGN
+629 SLTPGGNNNNPGN

-765 ELNKNNSVVGMT
+765 EMNKNNSVVGMT

-814 GANGS
+814 GVNGS
-819 DSSKTAAA
+819 DSSKTATA

-846 TKAEYAKYFKIYHY
+846 TKVEYAKYFKIYHY

-906 KVIKYLIVPEN
+906 NVVKYLIVPEN

-994 KLVKKLKAGD
+994 KLVKNKCNLALLSSSVLPEKRSSKKAAKKKMTA
-1004 LLYILSIDRLGR
+1004 YRKMT
-1016 NYEEILL
+1016 EKMTLL
-1023 QWRIITK
+1023 QIPVIVDRAK
-1030 EKQVDVVVLDMPLL
+1030 DEKGKD
-1044 DTRKSG
+1044 
-1050 NDLTGT
+1050 
-1056 FVADLVLQ
+1056 A
-1064 ILSYVAQTERENI
+1064 
-1077 HQRQKEGIAA
+1077 QKE
-1087 AKLRGVKFGRPRKD
+1087 
-1101 VPERFW
+1101 
-1107 QLKEDWEDQK
+1107 WEKVYQVILGCDGQ
-1117 ITSREAAR
+1117 SAE
-1125 QLSIAQDTFLR
+1125 
-1136 WVHGK
+1136 

>member
-1 MEENN
+1 MEENYN
-6 NELTRPFCTLLR
+6 KLTRPFCTLLR
-18 MISWKGILIDRKVVG
+18 MISWKGILVDRKVVG

-69 AVGDT
+69 AVEDT

-88 EPEAAA
+88 ESEAAA
-94 GQTESE
+94 GQTETE

-137 DGTAPQ
+137 DGIAPQ

-303 MKEGEVQKLT
+303 MKEGEVQELT

-379 VTASETENKTLTDGN
+379 VTASETENKTLTDGS

-575 IPVEKLDEVMTIA
+575 IPVKKLDEVMTIA

-819 DSSKTAAA
+819 DSSKTATA

-906 KVIKYLIVPEN
+906 NVVKYLIVPEN

-994 KLVKKLKAGD
+994 KLVKNKCNLALLSSSVLPEKRSSKKAAKKKMTA
-1004 LLYILSIDRLGR
+1004 YRKMT
-1016 NYEEILL
+1016 EKMTLL
-1023 QWRIITK
+1023 QIPVIVDRAK
-1030 EKQVDVVVLDMPLL
+1030 DEKGKD
-1044 DTRKSG
+1044 
-1050 NDLTGT
+1050 
-1056 FVADLVLQ
+1056 A
-1064 ILSYVAQTERENI
+1064 
-1077 HQRQKEGIAA
+1077 QKE
-1087 AKLRGVKFGRPRKD
+1087 
-1101 VPERFW
+1101 
-1107 QLKEDWEDQK
+1107 WEKVYQVILGCDGQ
-1117 ITSREAAR
+1117 SAE
-1125 QLSIAQDTFLR
+1125 
-1136 WVHGK
+1136 

>member
-69 AVGDT
+69 AV
-74 LSENKQDSDEAGQT
+74 ENAVNANVQDSAEAGQT
-88 EPEAAA
+88 EPEATAGQTESEAAA
-94 GQTESE
+94 GQTETE

-303 MKEGEVQKLT
+303 MKEGEVQELT

-347 AEVTAV
+347 AELTAV

-363 INNAEGTE
+363 IKNAEGTE

-629 SLKPGGNNNNPGN
+629 SLTPGGNNNNPGN

-819 DSSKTAAA
+819 DSSKTATE

-994 KLVKKLKAGD
+994 KLVKNKCNLALLSSSVLPEKRSSKKAAKKKMTA
-1004 LLYILSIDRLGR
+1004 YRKMT
-1016 NYEEILL
+1016 EKMTLL
-1023 QWRIITK
+1023 QIPVIVDRAK
-1030 EKQVDVVVLDMPLL
+1030 DEKGKD
-1044 DTRKSG
+1044 
-1050 NDLTGT
+1050 
-1056 FVADLVLQ
+1056 A
-1064 ILSYVAQTERENI
+1064 
-1077 HQRQKEGIAA
+1077 QKE
-1087 AKLRGVKFGRPRKD
+1087 
-1101 VPERFW
+1101 
-1107 QLKEDWEDQK
+1107 WEKVYQVILGCDGQ
-1117 ITSREAAR
+1117 SAE
-1125 QLSIAQDTFLR
+1125 
-1136 WVHGK
+1136 

>member
-1 MEENN
+1 MEENYN
-6 NELTRPFCTLLR
+6 KLTRPFCTLLR
-18 MISWKGILIDRKVVG
+18 MISWKGILVDRKVVG

-69 AVGDT
+69 AVEDT
-74 LSENKQDSDEAGQT
+74 LSENKQDSDEVGQT
-88 EPEAAA
+88 EPEATA
-94 GQTESE
+94 GQTELE

-303 MKEGEVQKLT
+303 MKEGEVQELT

-333 SDPKIVTVAKSGTQ
+333 SDPEVVTVAKSGTQ
-347 AEVTAV
+347 AELTAV

-363 INNAEGTE
+363 IKNAEGTE

-608 MTKIADSNN
+608 MTKIADRNN

-629 SLKPGGNNNNPGN
+629 SLTPGGNNNNPGN

-792 YIAEAAKA
+792 YIAEAEKA

-819 DSSKTAAA
+819 DSSKTATA

-917 AEIPAGL
+917 VEIPAGL

-994 KLVKKLKAGD
+994 KLVKNKCNLALLSSSVLPEKRSSKKAAKKKMTA
-1004 LLYILSIDRLGR
+1004 YRKMT
-1016 NYEEILL
+1016 EKMTLL
-1023 QWRIITK
+1023 QIPVIVDRAK
-1030 EKQVDVVVLDMPLL
+1030 DEKGKD
-1044 DTRKSG
+1044 
-1050 NDLTGT
+1050 
-1056 FVADLVLQ
+1056 A
-1064 ILSYVAQTERENI
+1064 
-1077 HQRQKEGIAA
+1077 QKE
-1087 AKLRGVKFGRPRKD
+1087 
-1101 VPERFW
+1101 
-1107 QLKEDWEDQK
+1107 WEKVYKVILGCDGQ
-1117 ITSREAAR
+1117 SAE
-1125 QLSIAQDTFLR
+1125 
-1136 WVHGK
+1136 

>member
-1 MEENN
+1 MEENYN
-6 NELTRPFCTLLR
+6 KLTRPFCTLLR
-18 MISWKGILIDRKVVG
+18 MISWKGTLVDRKVVG

-69 AVGDT
+69 AVEDT

-94 GQTESE
+94 GQTESEAAAGQTETE

-303 MKEGEVQKLT
+303 MKEGEVQELT

-333 SDPKIVTVAKSGTQ
+333 SDPEVVTVAKSGTQ
-347 AEVTAV
+347 AELTAV

-363 INNAEGTE
+363 IKNAEGTE

-629 SLKPGGNNNNPGN
+629 SLTPGGNNNNPGN

-819 DSSKTAAA
+819 DSSKTATA

-994 KLVKKLKAGD
+994 KLVKNKCNLALLSSSVLPEKRSSKKAAKKKMTA
-1004 LLYILSIDRLGR
+1004 YRKMT
-1016 NYEEILL
+1016 EKMTLL
-1023 QWRIITK
+1023 QIPVIVDRAK
-1030 EKQVDVVVLDMPLL
+1030 DEKGKD
-1044 DTRKSG
+1044 
-1050 NDLTGT
+1050 
-1056 FVADLVLQ
+1056 A
-1064 ILSYVAQTERENI
+1064 
-1077 HQRQKEGIAA
+1077 QKE
-1087 AKLRGVKFGRPRKD
+1087 
-1101 VPERFW
+1101 
-1107 QLKEDWEDQK
+1107 WEKVYQVILGCDGQ
-1117 ITSREAAR
+1117 SAE
-1125 QLSIAQDTFLR
+1125 
-1136 WVHGK
+1136 

>member
-1 MEENN
+1 MEENYN
-6 NELTRPFCTLLR
+6 KLTRPFCTLLR

-69 AVGDT
+69 AVEDT
-74 LSENKQDSDEAGQT
+74 LSENKQDSDEVGQT
-88 EPEAAA
+88 EPKTTA

-303 MKEGEVQKLT
+303 MKEGEVQELT

-429 GYDYLYMGSAADA
+429 GYDYLYMGPAADA

-475 VAAHSIKKDKWYDRT
+475 VAAHSIKNDKWYDRT

-819 DSSKTAAA
+819 DSSKTATA

-917 AEIPAGL
+917 VEIPAGL

-994 KLVKKLKAGD
+994 KLVKNKCNLALLSSSVLPEKRSSKKAAKKKMTA
-1004 LLYILSIDRLGR
+1004 YRKMT
-1016 NYEEILL
+1016 EKMTLL
-1023 QWRIITK
+1023 QIPVIVDRAK
-1030 EKQVDVVVLDMPLL
+1030 DEKGKD
-1044 DTRKSG
+1044 
-1050 NDLTGT
+1050 
-1056 FVADLVLQ
+1056 A
-1064 ILSYVAQTERENI
+1064 
-1077 HQRQKEGIAA
+1077 QKE
-1087 AKLRGVKFGRPRKD
+1087 
-1101 VPERFW
+1101 
-1107 QLKEDWEDQK
+1107 WEKVYKVILGCDGQ
-1117 ITSREAAR
+1117 SAE
-1125 QLSIAQDTFLR
+1125 
-1136 WVHGK
+1136 

>member
-1 MEENN
+1 MEENYN
-6 NELTRPFCTLLR
+6 KLTRPFCTLLR

-69 AVGDT
+69 AVEDT
-74 LSENKQDSDEAGQT
+74 LSENKQDSDEVGQTEPEATAGQT
-88 EPEAAA
+88 ELEAAA
-94 GQTESE
+94 GQTETE

-303 MKEGEVQKLT
+303 MKEGEVQELT

-333 SDPKIVTVAKSGTQ
+333 SDPEVVTVAKSGTQ
-347 AEVTAV
+347 AELTAV

-363 INNAEGTE
+363 IKNAEGTE

-629 SLKPGGNNNNPGN
+629 SLTPGGNNNNPGN

-819 DSSKTAAA
+819 DSSKTATA

-917 AEIPAGL
+917 VEIPAGL

-933 PADHVYAGSNKTIS
+933 PADHVYAGSNKMIS

-975 KMAEKEVIYAGTS
+975 KMTEKEVIYAGTS

-994 KLVKKLKAGD
+994 KLVKNKCNLALLSSSVLPEKRSSKKAAKKKMTA
-1004 LLYILSIDRLGR
+1004 YRKMT
-1016 NYEEILL
+1016 EKMTLL
-1023 QWRIITK
+1023 QIPVIVDRAK
-1030 EKQVDVVVLDMPLL
+1030 DEKGKD
-1044 DTRKSG
+1044 
-1050 NDLTGT
+1050 
-1056 FVADLVLQ
+1056 A
-1064 ILSYVAQTERENI
+1064 
-1077 HQRQKEGIAA
+1077 QKE
-1087 AKLRGVKFGRPRKD
+1087 
-1101 VPERFW
+1101 
-1107 QLKEDWEDQK
+1107 WEKVYQVILGCDGQ
-1117 ITSREAAR
+1117 SAE
-1125 QLSIAQDTFLR
+1125 
-1136 WVHGK
+1136 

>member
-1 MEENN
+1 
-6 NELTRPFCTLLR
+6 
-18 MISWKGILIDRKVVG
+18 
-33 REYKMKHN
+33 MKHN

-69 AVGDT
+69 AVEDT
-74 LSENKQDSDEAGQT
+74 LSENKQDSDEVGHTEPKATAGQT
-88 EPEAAA
+88 ESEAAA
-94 GQTESE
+94 GQTETE

-291 TELSFKEGSELS
+291 TELSFKEGTELS

-363 INNAEGTE
+363 INNAEGTG

-429 GYDYLYMGSAADA
+429 GYDYLYMGPAADA

-475 VAAHSIKKDKWYDRT
+475 VAAHSIKNDKWYDRT

-629 SLKPGGNNNNPGN
+629 SLTPGGNNNNPGN

-819 DSSKTAAA
+819 DSSKTATA

-917 AEIPAGL
+917 VEIPAGL

-994 KLVKKLKAGD
+994 KLVKNKCNLALLSSSVLPEKRSSKKAAKKKMTA
-1004 LLYILSIDRLGR
+1004 YRKMT
-1016 NYEEILL
+1016 EKMTLL
-1023 QWRIITK
+1023 QIPVIVDRAK
-1030 EKQVDVVVLDMPLL
+1030 DEKGKD
-1044 DTRKSG
+1044 
-1050 NDLTGT
+1050 
-1056 FVADLVLQ
+1056 A
-1064 ILSYVAQTERENI
+1064 
-1077 HQRQKEGIAA
+1077 QKE
-1087 AKLRGVKFGRPRKD
+1087 
-1101 VPERFW
+1101 
-1107 QLKEDWEDQK
+1107 WEKVYQVILGCDGQ
-1117 ITSREAAR
+1117 SAE
-1125 QLSIAQDTFLR
+1125 
-1136 WVHGK
+1136 

>member
-1 MEENN
+1 
-6 NELTRPFCTLLR
+6 
-18 MISWKGILIDRKVVG
+18 
-33 REYKMKHN
+33 MKHN

-69 AVGDT
+69 AVEDT
-74 LSENKQDSDEAGQT
+74 LSENKQDSDEVGQTEPEATAGQT
-88 EPEAAA
+88 ELEAAA
-94 GQTESE
+94 GQTETE

-137 DGTAPQ
+137 DGTVPQ

-303 MKEGEVQKLT
+303 MKEGEVQELT

-333 SDPKIVTVAKSGTQ
+333 SDPEVVTVAKSGTQ
-347 AEVTAV
+347 AELTAV

-363 INNAEGTE
+363 IKNAEGTE

-629 SLKPGGNNNNPGN
+629 SLTPGGNNNNPGN

-819 DSSKTAAA
+819 DSSKTAT
-827 NKKMDEVAP
+827 

-917 AEIPAGL
+917 VEIPAGL

-994 KLVKKLKAGD
+994 KLVKNKCNLALLSSSVLPEKRSSKKAAKKKMTA
-1004 LLYILSIDRLGR
+1004 YRKMT
-1016 NYEEILL
+1016 EKMTLL
-1023 QWRIITK
+1023 QIPVIVDRAK
-1030 EKQVDVVVLDMPLL
+1030 DEKGKD
-1044 DTRKSG
+1044 
-1050 NDLTGT
+1050 
-1056 FVADLVLQ
+1056 A
-1064 ILSYVAQTERENI
+1064 
-1077 HQRQKEGIAA
+1077 QKE
-1087 AKLRGVKFGRPRKD
+1087 
-1101 VPERFW
+1101 
-1107 QLKEDWEDQK
+1107 WEKVYQVILGCDGQ
-1117 ITSREAAR
+1117 SAE
-1125 QLSIAQDTFLR
+1125 
-1136 WVHGK
+1136 

>member
-1 MEENN
+1 MEENYN
-6 NELTRPFCTLLR
+6 KLTRPFCTLLR
-18 MISWKGILIDRKVVG
+18 MISWKGILVDRKVVG

-69 AVGDT
+69 AVEDT

-88 EPEAAA
+88 EPEVAA
-94 GQTESE
+94 GQTETE

-303 MKEGEVQKLT
+303 MKEGEVQELT

-347 AEVTAV
+347 AELTAV

-379 VTASETENKTLTDGN
+379 VTASETENKILTDGS

-429 GYDYLYMGSAADA
+429 GYDYLYMGPAADA

-629 SLKPGGNNNNPGN
+629 SLTPGGNNNNPGN

-819 DSSKTAAA
+819 DSSKTATA

-846 TKAEYAKYFKIYHY
+846 TKVEYAKYFKIYHY

-906 KVIKYLIVPEN
+906 NVVKYLIVPEN

-994 KLVKKLKAGD
+994 KLVKNKCNLALLSSSVLPEKRSSKKAAKKKMTA
-1004 LLYILSIDRLGR
+1004 YRKMT
-1016 NYEEILL
+1016 EKMTLL
-1023 QWRIITK
+1023 QIPVIVDRAK
-1030 EKQVDVVVLDMPLL
+1030 DEKGKD
-1044 DTRKSG
+1044 
-1050 NDLTGT
+1050 
-1056 FVADLVLQ
+1056 A
-1064 ILSYVAQTERENI
+1064 
-1077 HQRQKEGIAA
+1077 QKE
-1087 AKLRGVKFGRPRKD
+1087 
-1101 VPERFW
+1101 
-1107 QLKEDWEDQK
+1107 WEKVYQVILGCDGQ
-1117 ITSREAAR
+1117 SAE
-1125 QLSIAQDTFLR
+1125 
-1136 WVHGK
+1136 

>member
-1 MEENN
+1 
-6 NELTRPFCTLLR
+6 
-18 MISWKGILIDRKVVG
+18 
-33 REYKMKHN
+33 MKHN

-69 AVGDT
+69 VV
-74 LSENKQDSDEAGQT
+74 ENTVNAGQV
-88 EPEAAA
+88 
-94 GQTESE
+94 
-100 AAAGQTE
+100 E
-107 SSVTTD
+107 SSVTEAE
-113 TSQEVTK
+113 SQEENKTEAAEK
-120 EAGKNQVA
+120 ETA
-128 VEKVQNTQE
+128 EKETTGSTQNILTGQKDENVQQGQQQVQNKKAGVQVQSGT
-137 DGTAPQ
+137 GTAAD
-143 TEPIGEDEI
+143 EDAKK
-152 FENITDISG
+152 NAALANLSVVSGTTDE
-161 MAGALK
+161 LK
-167 DGEYGVD
+167 DGTYKVE
-174 ADHFS
+174 
-179 AKLTSG
+179 AKAG
-185 GSSKVK
+185 GSSRTSITCEEVEVK
-191 IECQKVIVKN
+191 G
-201 GKATAW
+201 GKATARIVFSSAGYPKLW
-207 INFSSSKY
+207 IN
-215 DKVWVKVNGTQNIYH
+215 VNGIVKEYEKR
-230 AKPREGEAGV
+230 ADSAAG
-240 TFEIPVNLNSSMTF
+240 TSAFDIPVDINKEMNVIGYVEKMGSYTEYKLN
-254 MAHTSS
+254 
-260 MSGKNIAYT
+260 
-269 INIAIP
+269 INISKDTEPTTPAAP
-275 EDTVPST
+275 E
-282 PSTPDQTVI
+282 QTVI
-291 TELSFKEGSELS
+291 TGISFNEGTEVS
-303 MKEGEVQKLT
+303 MKAGKVQKLT
-313 PQFTPAL
+313 PQFIPAL
-320 SASETAPDMTWTS
+320 SAEETVPDMTWTS
-333 SDPKIVTVAKSGTQ
+333 SDPEIVTVAKSGTQ
-347 AEVTAV
+347 AELTAV
-353 KAGTAEVTVS
+353 KAGTSEVTVS
-363 INNAEGTE
+363 IKNAEGTE

-379 VTASETENKTLTDGN
+379 VTASETENKTLTDGS
-394 YQVDVDT
+394 YQVDVNT

-429 GYDYLYMGSAADA
+429 GYDYLYMGTAADA
-442 AEAAAKDYISYVADE
+442 AEAAAKDYISYVAGE

-475 VAAHSIKKDKWYDRT
+475 VAAHSIKNDKWYDRT
-490 LIFSS
+490 LTFSS

-509 NAEAGGKMFRVTDCV
+509 NAEAGGKMFRVVNCV
-524 MTVKNGQMTAAV
+524 MKVKDGQMMASV

-554 SDDEKNWILPDS
+554 PDDEKNWILPDS

-617 GNASNGNNGSNG
+617 GGASNGNNGSNG
-629 SLKPGGNNNNPGN
+629 SLTPGGNNNNPGN
-642 GSNGNNQGNAENNN
+642 TSNGNNSGNA
-656 GNSGTTGNNTTNNG
+656 GNNTTNNG
-670 KPDQESKYESDLNKS
+670 KPDKESKYESDLNKS
-685 TARVNSTTGLKD
+685 TAKVNSGTGLQD

-712 KVSITCSKVTVT
+712 KVSISCSKVTVT

-729 ATITFSSPHYQ
+729 ATITFSSTHYQ

-747 VYYPSAK
+747 VYYPSSK

-765 ELNKNNSVVGMT
+765 ELNKNNTIVGMT

-819 DSSKTAAA
+819 DSGKTAAA

-884 KEASEI
+884 KEASET

-906 KVIKYLIVPEN
+906 KVVKYLIVPEN

-955 DKVTTVGVK
+955 DKVTAVGVK

-975 KMAEKEVIYAGTS
+975 KMAEKEVVYAGTS

-994 KLVKKLKAGD
+994 KLVKNKCNLA
-1004 LLYILSIDRLGR
+1004 LLSSNVLPEKGSSKKEAKKKMAAYRKMT
-1016 NYEEILL
+1016 EKMTLL
-1023 QWRIITK
+1023 QIPVIVDRAK
-1030 EKQVDVVVLDMPLL
+1030 DEKGKD
-1044 DTRKSG
+1044 
-1050 NDLTGT
+1050 
-1056 FVADLVLQ
+1056 A
-1064 ILSYVAQTERENI
+1064 
-1077 HQRQKEGIAA
+1077 QKEWKKVYQVILGCDSQS
-1087 AKLRGVKFGRPRKD
+1087 AK
-1101 VPERFW
+1101 
-1107 QLKEDWEDQK
+1107 
-1117 ITSREAAR
+1117 
-1125 QLSIAQDTFLR
+1125 
-1136 WVHGK
+1136 

>member
-1 MEENN
+1 M
-6 NELTRPFCTLLR
+6 
-18 MISWKGILIDRKVVG
+18 
-33 REYKMKHN
+33 
-41 SKQFLALFMAVSMA
+41 
-55 VAPVSGVYAEDQNA
+55 
-69 AVGDT
+69 
-74 LSENKQDSDEAGQT
+74 
-88 EPEAAA
+88 
-94 GQTESE
+94 
-100 AAAGQTE
+100 
-107 SSVTTD
+107 TTD
-113 TSQEVTK
+113 TSQEITK

-291 TELSFKEGSELS
+291 TELSFKEGTELS
-303 MKEGEVQKLT
+303 MKEGEVQELT

-333 SDPKIVTVAKSGTQ
+333 SDPEIVTVAKSGTQ

-429 GYDYLYMGSAADA
+429 GYDYLYMGPAAGA

-475 VAAHSIKKDKWYDRT
+475 VAAHSIKNDKWYDRT

-509 NAEAGGKMFRVTDCV
+509 NVEAGGKMFRVTDCV

-536 TLSGQGYNRIY
+536 TLSGHGYNRIY

-554 SDDEKNWILPDS
+554 SDDEKNWIFPES

-642 GSNGNNQGNAENNN
+642 GSNGNNQGNAGNNN

-819 DSSKTAAA
+819 DSSKTATA

-917 AEIPAGL
+917 VEIPAGL

-947 LMEELGQL
+947 LMEELGHL

-994 KLVKKLKAGD
+994 KLVKNKCNLALLSSSVLPEKRSSKKAAKKKMTA
-1004 LLYILSIDRLGR
+1004 YRKMT
-1016 NYEEILL
+1016 EKMTLL
-1023 QWRIITK
+1023 QIPVIVDRAK
-1030 EKQVDVVVLDMPLL
+1030 DEKGKD
-1044 DTRKSG
+1044 
-1050 NDLTGT
+1050 
-1056 FVADLVLQ
+1056 A
-1064 ILSYVAQTERENI
+1064 
-1077 HQRQKEGIAA
+1077 QKE
-1087 AKLRGVKFGRPRKD
+1087 
-1101 VPERFW
+1101 
-1107 QLKEDWEDQK
+1107 WEKVYKVILGCDGQ
-1117 ITSREAAR
+1117 SAE
-1125 QLSIAQDTFLR
+1125 
-1136 WVHGK
+1136 

>member
-69 AVGDT
+69 AVEDT
-74 LSENKQDSDEAGQT
+74 LSENKQDSDEVGQT
-88 EPEAAA
+88 EPEATV
-94 GQTESE
+94 GQTEPE

-303 MKEGEVQKLT
+303 MKEGEVQELT

-333 SDPKIVTVAKSGTQ
+333 SDPEVVTVAKSGTQ
-347 AEVTAV
+347 AELTAV

-363 INNAEGTE
+363 IKNAEGTE

-566 LLAEQYTFQ
+566 LLAEQYTFR

-629 SLKPGGNNNNPGN
+629 SLIPGGNNNNPGN

-819 DSSKTAAA
+819 DSSKTATA

-906 KVIKYLIVPEN
+906 NVVKYLIVPEN

-975 KMAEKEVIYAGTS
+975 KMTEKEVIYAGTS

-994 KLVKKLKAGD
+994 KLVKNKCNLALLSSSVLPEKRSSKKAAKKKMTA
-1004 LLYILSIDRLGR
+1004 YRKMT
-1016 NYEEILL
+1016 EKMTLL
-1023 QWRIITK
+1023 QIPVIVDRAK
-1030 EKQVDVVVLDMPLL
+1030 DEKGKD
-1044 DTRKSG
+1044 
-1050 NDLTGT
+1050 
-1056 FVADLVLQ
+1056 A
-1064 ILSYVAQTERENI
+1064 
-1077 HQRQKEGIAA
+1077 QKE
-1087 AKLRGVKFGRPRKD
+1087 
-1101 VPERFW
+1101 
-1107 QLKEDWEDQK
+1107 WEKVYQVILGCDGQ
-1117 ITSREAAR
+1117 SAE
-1125 QLSIAQDTFLR
+1125 
-1136 WVHGK
+1136 

>member
-1 MEENN
+1 
-6 NELTRPFCTLLR
+6 
-18 MISWKGILIDRKVVG
+18 
-33 REYKMKHN
+33 MKHN

-69 AVGDT
+69 AVEDT
-74 LSENKQDSDEAGQT
+74 LSENKQDSDEVGQI
-88 EPEAAA
+88 EPEATA

-113 TSQEVTK
+113 TSQEVTT

-282 PSTPDQTVI
+282 PSIPDQTVI

-303 MKEGEVQKLT
+303 MKEGEVQELT

-347 AEVTAV
+347 AELTAV

-363 INNAEGTE
+363 IKNAEGTE

-429 GYDYLYMGSAADA
+429 GYDYLYMGAAADA
-442 AEAAAKDYISYVADE
+442 AGAAAKDYISYVADE

-495 ASAKRIIADGTYQV
+495 VSAKRIIADGTYQV

-554 SDDEKNWILPDS
+554 SNDEKNWILPDS

-629 SLKPGGNNNNPGN
+629 SLTPGGNNNNPGN

-754 TGSSTSFVIPV
+754 TGSSTSIVIPV

-884 KEASEI
+884 KEASET

-906 KVIKYLIVPEN
+906 KVVKYLIVPEN

-994 KLVKKLKAGD
+994 KLVKNKCNLALLSSSVLPEKRSSKKAAKKKMTA
-1004 LLYILSIDRLGR
+1004 YRKMT
-1016 NYEEILL
+1016 EKMTLL
-1023 QWRIITK
+1023 QIPVIVDRAK
-1030 EKQVDVVVLDMPLL
+1030 DEKGKD
-1044 DTRKSG
+1044 
-1050 NDLTGT
+1050 
-1056 FVADLVLQ
+1056 A
-1064 ILSYVAQTERENI
+1064 
-1077 HQRQKEGIAA
+1077 QKE
-1087 AKLRGVKFGRPRKD
+1087 
-1101 VPERFW
+1101 
-1107 QLKEDWEDQK
+1107 WEKVYQVILGCDGQ
-1117 ITSREAAR
+1117 SGE
-1125 QLSIAQDTFLR
+1125 
-1136 WVHGK
+1136 

>member
-1 MEENN
+1 MEENYN
-6 NELTRPFCTLLR
+6 KLTRPFCTLLR

-69 AVGDT
+69 AVEDT

-88 EPEAAA
+88 EPEAADR
-94 GQTESE
+94 QTETE

-379 VTASETENKTLTDGN
+379 VTASETENKTLTDGS

-429 GYDYLYMGSAADA
+429 GYDYLYMGPAADA

-536 TLSGQGYNRIY
+536 TLSGHGYNRIY

-819 DSSKTAAA
+819 DSSKTATA

-846 TKAEYAKYFKIYHY
+846 TKAEHAKYFKIYHY

-884 KEASEI
+884 KEASET

-906 KVIKYLIVPEN
+906 NVVKYLIVPEN

-994 KLVKKLKAGD
+994 KLVKNKCNLALLSSSVLPEKRSSKKAAKKKMTA
-1004 LLYILSIDRLGR
+1004 YRKMT
-1016 NYEEILL
+1016 EKMTLL
-1023 QWRIITK
+1023 QIPVIVDRAK
-1030 EKQVDVVVLDMPLL
+1030 DEKGKD
-1044 DTRKSG
+1044 
-1050 NDLTGT
+1050 
-1056 FVADLVLQ
+1056 A
-1064 ILSYVAQTERENI
+1064 
-1077 HQRQKEGIAA
+1077 QKEWEKVYQVI
-1087 AKLRGVKFGRPRKD
+1087 FGCD
-1101 VPERFW
+1101 
-1107 QLKEDWEDQK
+1107 
-1117 ITSREAAR
+1117 
-1125 QLSIAQDTFLR
+1125 
-1136 WVHGK
+1136 G

>member
-1 MEENN
+1 MEENYN
-6 NELTRPFCTLLR
+6 KLTRPFCTLLR

-69 AVGDT
+69 AVEDT
-74 LSENKQDSDEAGQT
+74 LSENKQDSDEVGQT
-88 EPEAAA
+88 EPEATA
-94 GQTESE
+94 GQTELE

-303 MKEGEVQKLT
+303 MKEGEVQELT

-333 SDPKIVTVAKSGTQ
+333 SDPEVVTVAKSGTQ
-347 AEVTAV
+347 AELTAV

-363 INNAEGTE
+363 IKNAEGTE

-588 VHTTKSNKWDT
+588 VHTTKSNKWVT

-819 DSSKTAAA
+819 DSSKTATA

-906 KVIKYLIVPEN
+906 NVVKYLIVPEN

-933 PADHVYAGSNKTIS
+933 PADHVYAGSNKMIS
-947 LMEELGQL
+947 LMEELEQL

-994 KLVKKLKAGD
+994 KLVKNKCNLALLSSSVLPEKRSSKKAAKKKMTA
-1004 LLYILSIDRLGR
+1004 YRKMT
-1016 NYEEILL
+1016 EKMTLL
-1023 QWRIITK
+1023 QIPVIVDRAK
-1030 EKQVDVVVLDMPLL
+1030 DEKGKD
-1044 DTRKSG
+1044 
-1050 NDLTGT
+1050 
-1056 FVADLVLQ
+1056 A
-1064 ILSYVAQTERENI
+1064 
-1077 HQRQKEGIAA
+1077 QKEWEKVYQVI
-1087 AKLRGVKFGRPRKD
+1087 FGCD
-1101 VPERFW
+1101 GQSAE
-1107 QLKEDWEDQK
+1107 
-1117 ITSREAAR
+1117 
-1125 QLSIAQDTFLR
+1125 
-1136 WVHGK
+1136 